1 MPKKTIQ
8 RFIPKTEDLKANK
21 HLKFFG
27 DWLHNPNLW
36 HLNRRSAAG
45 AFAIGLFVA
54 FIPLP
59 SQMIIAAAFA
69 IMFKVNL
76 PLSVALV
83 WISNP
88 FTIPAIFYFCY
99 LVGTG
104 ILGQPVADYHI
115 ELTWQGL
122 EHLIATIGPAFL
134 LGSLVCGIVFSVCG
148 YFAINALWRYSVRR
162 RYRKRR

>member
-8 RFIPKTEDLKANK
+8 RFIPKTEDLKASK

-27 DWLHNPNLW
+27 EWLHNPNLW

-59 SQMIIAAAFA
+59 SQMIIAAALA
-69 IMFKVNL
+69 ILFKVNL

-83 WISNP
+83 WVSNP

-99 LVGTG
+99 LVGAS
-104 ILGQPVADYHI
+104 ILGKAITQVHI
-115 ELTWQGL
+115 EFSWEGI
-122 EHLIATIGPAFL
+122 EHLIATVGPSFL
-134 LGSLVCGIVFSVCG
+134 LGSLVCGIFFSICG
-148 YFAINALWRYSVRR
+148 YFSINALWRYSVRR